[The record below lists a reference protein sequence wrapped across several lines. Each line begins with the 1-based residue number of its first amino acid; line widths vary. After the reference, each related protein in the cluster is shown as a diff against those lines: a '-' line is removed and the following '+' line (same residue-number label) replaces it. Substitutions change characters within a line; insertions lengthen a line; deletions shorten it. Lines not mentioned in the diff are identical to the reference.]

1 MMKLRPARLSD
12 YEELVQMFKALI
24 ETVYDGFEIGED
36 IFMHG
41 TVQQWFKDQKDI
53 VICVTEDGEIAGFTL
68 GYIEDIGIVHPYYFG
83 DLAYVKPE
91 YRRGRSAYML
101 YNNLVEYADGQ
112 GLPLMAK
119 AFVSEENKDQ
129 VDRLQSRWGKPR
141 FVEYHRGVQH
151 G

>member
-1 MMKLRPARLSD
+1 MKLRAGKLTD
-12 YEELVQMFKALI
+12 YEELVDMFKDLI
-24 ETVYDGFEIGED
+24 VTVYDGFEIGED

-53 VICVTEDGEIAGFTL
+53 VICETEEGEITGFTL

-91 YRRGRSAYML
+91 FRSGRSAYML

-112 GLPLMAK
+112 RMPLMAK

-129 VDRLQSRWGKPR
+129 VDKLQSRWGKPR